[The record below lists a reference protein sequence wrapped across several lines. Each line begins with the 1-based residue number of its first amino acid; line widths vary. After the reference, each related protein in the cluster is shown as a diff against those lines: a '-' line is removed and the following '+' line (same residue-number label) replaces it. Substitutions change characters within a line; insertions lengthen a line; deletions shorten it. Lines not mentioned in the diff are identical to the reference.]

1 MLTWRLTGRRVS
13 AFQKVVPTEGL
24 GNIFKVVKRSDSMK
38 KSRTYHLHLW
48 LMGAATA
55 ACAGNLRAIEA
66 SDVLVFSHGP
76 LSLRPQLGITEQFN
90 DNIFYLDQNTK
101 SDFVTTFAPGLK
113 LLLGQDLPNE
123 NHIKLQYTLEEV
135 LYADHTDQN
144 ATQHKFL
151 TDTHFAKGRFDID
164 GADRY
169 EILSSVLGGGFSVG
183 KQKVDRTIWYDI
195 YRFDYKVGQRMGVY
209 VEGQH
214 VETDYETGLPLYDT
228 RTLSGTGGF
237 EYSLSEDTSLFG
249 EVYYGETSLH
259 FNTVGTPSPGT
270 SFVGGFVGARG
281 KFTEKL
287 NGALK
292 AGYEVSSFTGEVPA
306 GTDKSAGSAP
316 VVEAN
321 ITYLATERLTASLT
335 YSRRQHISV
344 QFVRSAYALD
354 AITASATQVL
364 GSAGRL
370 RLDLLASY
378 AMYSF
383 DPAPAYP
390 GGRSD
395 TNWNAQ
401 AGASYFFQT
410 WLSTRLEY
418 SFEEFTSDFASVI
431 DYDVNRVTLSL
442 AIGY

>member
-1 MLTWRLTGRRVS
+1 MKMS
-13 AFQKVVPTEGL
+13 QKYC
-24 GNIFKVVKRSDSMK
+24 IH
-38 KSRTYHLHLW
+38 YW
-48 LMGAATA
+48 LIGAAA
-55 ACAGNLRAIEA
+55 AASTTNLLAFEA

-76 LSLRPQLGITEQFN
+76 LSLRPQLGISEQFD
-90 DNIFYLDQNTK
+90 DNIFYLDQNK
-101 SDFVTTFAPGLK
+101 QSDFITTFAPGLK
-113 LLLGQDLPNE
+113 LLLGQDLETE
-123 NHIKLQYTLEEV
+123 NHVKLQYTLEQL

-151 TDTHFAKGRFDID
+151 TDTHFTKSRFTID
-164 GADRY
+164 GADHY
-169 EILSSVLGGGFSVG
+169 DMLSSILGGGFSIA

-209 VEGQH
+209 IEGQH
-214 VETDYETGLPLYDT
+214 VETDYQTGLPLFDT

-259 FNTVGTPSPGT
+259 SNAVSTRPPGT

-281 KFTEKL
+281 KFTEKI
-287 NGALK
+287 NGTLK
-292 AGYEVSSFTGEVPA
+292 AGYEVSSFTGNVPA
-306 GTDKSAGSAP
+306 GSDKSAGSAP

-321 ITYLATERLTASLT
+321 ITYLATERLTTSLT
-335 YSRRQHISV
+335 YSRRQHVSV
-344 QFVRSAYALD
+344 QFVSSSYVLD

-364 GSAGRL
+364 GAAGRL

-395 TNWNAQ
+395 TNWKVQ

-418 SFEEFTSDFASVI
+418 SFEEFTSDFASVV